1 MTMSFYIYRESYSML
16 KQDALKYH
24 QYPKPGKLAIVPTKT
39 IATQQD
45 LALAYSPGVA
55 HACEAIVENPFD
67 SYNLTAK
74 GNLVAVISNGTAVLG
89 LGDIGPDAA
98 KPVMEGKAV
107 LFKRFAGIDVFDI
120 EINEKDPQKLVDI
133 IAAIAPTFGGI
144 NLEDIAAPACFYVEQ
159 ELQKRLSIPVFHDDQ
174 HGTAIVAAAGLLN
187 ALKLVDKKINDIKI
201 VCSGAGAAAIACLNL
216 FLELGAQKKNIF
228 VCDREGLVYTQRPN
242 LNDPQ
247 KISFAQN
254 STAKTLAECMDKADV
269 FLGLSAKGALKKEA
283 VSKMATKPIIMAM
296 ANPDPEITPE
306 DVKTVRDDAIIA
318 TGRTDYPN
326 QVNNV
331 LCFPYVFRAALDVK
345 ATHINTAMKLACVK
359 AIARLA
365 EIESS
370 ESVMMAYG
378 NTALSFGKDYI
389 IPKPFDPRLLI
400 EVVPAVA
407 KAAMDSGVARKP
419 IEDFNI
425 YKQSLTNQVYKSGYM
440 MRPIFDKLKGSNRRV
455 IFTDGAN
462 DKVLF
467 AAQQAIDEG
476 IFYPVLVG
484 YKPQILSK
492 ISELK
497 LRLIE
502 KSHIQII
509 DLSDTTEIIQTY
521 AAELHEKLARKGI
534 TPFDA
539 EYLLEHDA
547 VYVASMLLLHNEV
560 DALICGPSG
569 KYYRHLEK
577 LTAMLELQGNVLKP
591 TTLEA
596 LITEERT
603 VFISDSYVN
612 YHPTAEQ
619 IASATILCANTLAHF
634 GVTPRV
640 ALLSCSNFGSIEF
653 AESSRKMLHAKHLI
667 LQQHPDLIVEGE
679 MSADVALSKK
689 IRDRIFPSSNFPEDA
704 NLLIA
709 PSQDVANVAINL
721 ARTVSN
727 GLKVGP
733 VLLGLNKIAHI
744 APRSSTSRSILNL
757 AAIAAAQ
764 SFDLT

>member
-1 MTMSFYIYRESYSML
+1 MS
-16 KQDALKYH
+16 KHDALKYH
-24 QYPKPGKLAIVPTKT
+24 QFPTPGKLAIVPTKT
-39 IATQQD
+39 MATQQD

-67 SYNLTAK
+67 VYNLTAK

-120 EINEKDPQKLVDI
+120 EINEKDPQKLVDV
-133 IAAIAPTFGGI
+133 IAAISPTFGGI
-144 NLEDIAAPACFYVEQ
+144 NLEDIAAPGCFYVEQ

-174 HGTAIVAAAGLLN
+174 HGTAIVATAALLN
-187 ALKLVDKKINDIKI
+187 ALKLVDKNISDIKI

-216 FLELGAQKKNIF
+216 FLELGARKENIF
-228 VCDREGLVYTQRPN
+228 VCDREGLVYRQRPN

-247 KISFAQN
+247 KMEFAQD
-254 STAKTLAECMDKADV
+254 STAKTLAECMDNADV
-269 FLGLSAKGALKKEA
+269 FLGLSAKGVLKKDDVA
-283 VSKMATKPIIMAM
+283 KMAAKPIIMAM

-306 DVKTVRDDAIIA
+306 DVKAVRDDAIIA

-331 LCFPYVFRAALDVK
+331 LCFPYIFRAALDVK
-345 ATHINTAMKLACVK
+345 ATHINTEMKLACVK

-370 ESVMMAYG
+370 ESVMLAYG

-407 KAAMDSGVARKP
+407 KAAMDSGVARKT
-419 IEDFNI
+419 IEDFEV
-425 YKQSLTNQVYKSGYM
+425 YKHSLMNQVYKSGYM
-440 MRPIFDKLKGSNRRV
+440 MRPIFDKLKGSDRRV

-462 DKVLF
+462 EKVLF
-467 AAQQAIDEG
+467 AAQQAVDEG
-476 IFYPVLVG
+476 IFKPILVG
-484 YKPQILSK
+484 HRQQILDK
-492 ISELK
+492 ISSLK
-497 LRLIE
+497 LRLTE
-502 KSHIQII
+502 GTHFKII
-509 DLSDTTEIIQTY
+509 DMGICSEDLETC
-521 AAELHEKLARKGI
+521 AAELHQKLARKGI
-534 TPFDA
+534 APFDA
-539 EYLLEHDA
+539 VHLLEHDP
-547 VYVASMLLLHNEV
+547 VYVASLLMLHGEA
-560 DALICGPSG
+560 DALICGPTG
-569 KYYRHLEK
+569 KYYKHLEK
-577 LTAMLELQGNVLKP
+577 LKALFGVQKGSVKP
-591 TTLEA
+591 TALEA

-612 YHPTAEQ
+612 YTPTAEE
-619 IASATILCANTLAHF
+619 IASSAILCADMMSHF
-634 GVTPRV
+634 GVSPRI

-653 AESSRKMLHAKHLI
+653 ADSSRKMRQAKQLI
-667 LQQHPDLIVEGE
+667 LEKQPNLIVEGE
-679 MSADVALSKK
+679 MSADVALSQK
-689 IRDRIFPSSNFPEDA
+689 IRDRIFPSSDLTEDA

-721 ARTVSN
+721 ARAVAN
-727 GLKVGP
+727 GLRVGP
-733 VLLGLNKIAHI
+733 MLLGLNKIAHI

-757 AAIAAAQ
+757 AAIAAVQ
-764 SFDLT
+764 SYDNT

>member
-1 MTMSFYIYRESYSML
+1 MS
-16 KQDALKYH
+16 KHDALKYH
-24 QYPKPGKLAIVPTKT
+24 QYPTPGKLAIVPTKT
-39 IATQQD
+39 MATQQD

-67 SYNLTAK
+67 VYNLTAK

-120 EINEKDPQKLVDI
+120 EINEKDPQKLVDV

-144 NLEDIAAPACFYVEQ
+144 NLEDIAAPGCFYVEQ

-174 HGTAIVAAAGLLN
+174 HGTAIVAAAALLN
-187 ALKLVDKKINDIKI
+187 ALKLVDKKISDIKI

-216 FLELGAQKKNIF
+216 FLELGAQKENIF

-247 KISFAQN
+247 KSAFAQD
-254 STAKTLAECMDKADV
+254 SSPKTLAECMDNADV
-269 FLGLSAKGALKKEA
+269 FLGLSAKGVLKKDDVA
-283 VSKMATKPIIMAM
+283 KMAPKPIIMAM

-306 DVKTVRDDAIIA
+306 DIKAVRDDAIIA
-318 TGRTDYPN
+318 TGRSDYPN

-331 LCFPYVFRAALDVK
+331 LCFPYIFRAALDVK
-345 ATHINTAMKLACVK
+345 ATHINTEMKLACVK

-370 ESVMMAYG
+370 ESVMIAYG
-378 NTALSFGKDYI
+378 NTALSFGKEYI

-407 KAAMDSGVARKP
+407 KAAMESGVARKP
-419 IEDFNI
+419 IQDFETYHNE
-425 YKQSLTNQVYKSGYM
+425 LTNQVYKSGYM
-440 MRPIFDKLKGSNRRV
+440 MRPIFDKLKGSDRRV

-462 DKVLF
+462 EKVLF
-467 AAQQAIDEG
+467 AAQQAVDEG
-476 IFYPVLVG
+476 IFYPILVG
-484 YKPQILSK
+484 NKPQIHEK
-492 ISELK
+492 ISALK
-497 LRLIE
+497 LRLKEGSQFRIVDMGVFND
-502 KSHIQII
+502 
-509 DLSDTTEIIQTY
+509 DLDTC
-521 AAELHEKLARKGI
+521 ADELHKKLARKGI

-539 EYLLEHDA
+539 VHLLEHDP
-547 VYVASMLLLHNEV
+547 VYVASLLLLHGKA
-560 DALICGPSG
+560 DALICGPTG
-569 KYYRHLEK
+569 KYYKHLDK
-577 LTAMLELQGNVLKP
+577 LISVIGLQNDIIKP
-591 TTLEA
+591 TALEA
-596 LITEERT
+596 LITEDRT

-612 YHPTAEQ
+612 YTPTAAE
-619 IASATILCANTLAHF
+619 IASATSLCADMLSHF
-634 GVTPRV
+634 GITPRV

-653 AESSRKMLHAKHLI
+653 AESSQKMRQAKQLI
-667 LQQHPDLIVEGE
+667 LAHNPDLMVEGE
-679 MSADVALSKK
+679 MSADVALSTK
-689 IRDRIFPSSNFPEDA
+689 IRDRIFPFSDLREDA

-709 PSQDVANVAINL
+709 PSQDVANVAINF
-721 ARTVSN
+721 ARAVAK
-727 GLKVGP
+727 GLRVGP
-733 VLLGLNKIAHI
+733 MLLGLNKIAHI

-757 AAIAAAQ
+757 AAIAAVQ
-764 SFDLT
+764 SYDKT

>member
-1 MTMSFYIYRESYSML
+1 MSKR
-16 KQDALKYH
+16 DALKYH
-24 QYPKPGKLAIVPTKT
+24 QYPTPGKLAIVPTKT
-39 IATQQD
+39 MATQQD

-55 HACEAIVENPFD
+55 YACEAIVED
-67 SYNLTAK
+67 SAQSYNLTSK

-120 EINEKDPQKLVDI
+120 EINEKDPKKLVDI
-133 IAAIAPTFGGI
+133 IAAISPTFGGI
-144 NLEDIAAPACFYVEQ
+144 NLEDIAAPECFYVEQ
-159 ELQKRLSIPVFHDDQ
+159 ELQKRLNIPVFHDDQ
-174 HGTAIVAAAGLLN
+174 HGTAIVASAGLIN
-187 ALKLVDKKINDIKI
+187 ALKLVNKDISNIKI

-216 FLELGAQKKNIF
+216 FVDLGANKENIY
-228 VCDREGLVYTQRPN
+228 VCDREGLIYNDRPK
-242 LNDPQ
+242 LTDPQ
-247 KISFAQN
+247 KLAFAQH
-254 STAKTLAECMDKADV
+254 SAESKTLGECMESADV
-269 FLGLSAKGALKKEA
+269 FLGLSAKGVLKKDDILRMNA
-283 VSKMATKPIIMAM
+283 RPIIMAM

-306 DVKTVRDDAIIA
+306 DVKSVRDDAIIA
-318 TGRTDYPN
+318 TGRSDYPN

-331 LCFPYVFRAALDVK
+331 LCFPYMFRAALDVQ
-345 ATHINTAMKLACVK
+345 ATHINTEMKLACVN

-370 ESVMMAYG
+370 ESVRIAYG
-378 NTALSFGKDYI
+378 DAPLSFGNDYI

-400 EVVPAVA
+400 EVVPAIA
-407 KAAMDSGVARKP
+407 KAAMDSGIAKKP
-419 IEDFNI
+419 IEDFEA
-425 YKQSLTNQVYKSGYM
+425 YRHRLTDQVYKSGYM
-440 MRPIFDKLKGSNRRV
+440 MRPIFEKLKVSDRRV

-462 DKVLF
+462 EKVLF
-467 AAQQAIDEG
+467 AVQQAVDEK
-476 IFYPVLVG
+476 IFFPVLIG
-484 YKPQILSK
+484 SRSQILQK

-502 KSHIQII
+502 AIQFEIVDIPSGLETVQSHA
-509 DLSDTTEIIQTY
+509 D
-521 AAELHEKLARKGI
+521 ELHKKLARKGI

-547 VYVASMLLLHNEV
+547 VYIAAMQLLYQKGHAV
-560 DALICGPSG
+560 ICGPSG

-577 LTAMLELQGNVLKP
+577 LVATLGLQDGVAKP

-596 LITEERT
+596 LITEEKT

-612 YHPTAEQ
+612 YSPTAHD
-619 IASATILCANTLAHF
+619 IASSAELCVKTLAHF

-640 ALLSCSNFGSIEF
+640 ALLSCSNFGSVGF
-653 AESSRKMLHAKHLI
+653 AESSKKMREAK
-667 LQQHPDLIVEGE
+667 DLIVKKMPDLMIDGE
-679 MSADVALSKK
+679 MSADVALSKT
-689 IRDRIFPSSNFPEDA
+689 IRDRIFPTSDLKDDA

-709 PSQDVANVAINL
+709 PSQDAANIAINL

-727 GLKVGP
+727 GLRVGP

-757 AAIAAAQ
+757 AAIAAVQ
-764 SFDLT
+764 SYDDV